1 MIAKGVILGL
11 SGIALVSGV
20 LVILDSVYFGTPQLT
35 VMNSFL
41 YNLDPA
47 NLAAHGIHPRY
58 LHVLV
63 NMHVLFGPL
72 HTFAMILVAW
82 NSLRLVRQ
90 LILNPRSIMRSSSAV
105 VLDRNMDRRSPP
117 GSPTMINSASWG
129 RLRSRLDGP
138 LTRSRMSDSAIRS
151 SDLSYNSKD
160 NEPSKATTIRLVLL
174 GCIFSGCGLLSVAQH
189 QEPRFLLPLLLPLC
203 VLFAPRFFCF
213 RWWIVSWII
222 FNISLLVFFGVLHQ
236 GGVIPSLIYTQQES
250 LSDTYAGQAVDPV
263 HGRSEERR
271 VGKEC

>member
-1 MIAKGVILGL
+1 
-11 SGIALVSGV
+11 
-20 LVILDSVYFGTPQLT
+20 
-35 VMNSFL
+35 
-41 YNLDPA
+41 
-47 NLAAHGIHPRY
+47 
-58 LHVLV
+58 
-63 NMHVLFGPL
+63 
-72 HTFAMILVAW
+72 
-82 NSLRLVRQ
+82 
-90 LILNPRSIMRSSSAV
+90 
-105 VLDRNMDRRSPP
+105 MDRHSPP

-263 HGRSEERR
+263 HGVDVIYFKTFMPPRFLVAQPRPQQYPVRLHDPGRSDEKLLALFERLREDHCGLSTEMFKTVVVVTPSIVSLPPFVTVGEPVKSFWPHFSSEDPPSSFEEFFDGALL
-271 VGKEC
+271 VLPAKLSCAES